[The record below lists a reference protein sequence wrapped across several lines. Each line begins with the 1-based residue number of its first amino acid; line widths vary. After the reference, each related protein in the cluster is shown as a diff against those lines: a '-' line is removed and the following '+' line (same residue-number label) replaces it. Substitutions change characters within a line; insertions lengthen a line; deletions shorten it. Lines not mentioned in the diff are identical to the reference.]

1 MIRWLL
7 ARPGPGLDD
16 HGFLCLSEV
25 HEGRRYRHPG
35 RYRQWLLGRAAAK
48 TLLQRTAGELAIE
61 VPQHKQ
67 IHIRRTPTGWPQP
80 LTLQGQH
87 LPVSLSISHSG
98 EQALCAVCPDLEG
111 TVGADIEVVDERP
124 RHFYE
129 DFYTDGERELLEQLP
144 IELGHKVGTIIWC
157 IKEAVLKARRT
168 GFHNSATSIDVLS
181 LDLSEP
187 RTWKKAVVESR
198 DGTRPEVYWRLSEDE
213 TQAMA
218 IARLPA

>member
-16 HGFLCLSEV
+16 HGFLCLSEAN
-25 HEGRRYRHPG
+25 EGRRYRHPG

-48 TLLQRTAGELAIE
+48 TLLERTAGELAID
-61 VPQHKQ
+61 VPRHEQ
-67 IHIRRTPTGWPQP
+67 IHIRRMPDGWPQP
-80 LTLQGQH
+80 LTTEGAQ

-98 EQALCAVCPDLEG
+98 EQALCAVCPDSEG

-129 DFYTDGERELLEQLP
+129 DFYTDGERDLLEQLSD
-144 IELGHKVGTIIWC
+144 EMGHKVGTIIWC

-168 GFHNSATSIDVLS
+168 GFHNSATSFDVLS
-181 LDLSEP
+181 LDLSDP
-187 RTWKKAVVESR
+187 RAWKKALVESN

>member
-16 HGFLCLSEV
+16 HGFLCLSEAR
-25 HEGRRYRHPG
+25 EGRRYRHPG

-48 TLLQRTAGELAIE
+48 TLLERTAGELDID
-61 VPQHKQ
+61 VPRHDH
-67 IHIRRTPTGWPQP
+67 INIRRTPDGWPQP
-80 LTLQGQH
+80 LTTTGTQ

-98 EQALCAVCPDLEG
+98 EQALCAVCPGAEG
-111 TVGADIEVVDERP
+111 TVGADIEVVEARP

-144 IELGHKVGTIIWC
+144 DDMGHKVGTIIWC

-168 GFHNSATSIDVLS
+168 GFHNSATSMDVIS
-181 LDLSEP
+181 LDLADP
-187 RTWKKAVVESR
+187 RNWKKALVSSK
-198 DGTRPEVYWRLSEDE
+198 DGTRPEVYWRLSADE
-213 TQAMA
+213 TLAMA
-218 IARLPA
+218 IARITA

>member
-16 HGFLCLSEV
+16 HGFLCLGEV

-48 TLLQRTAGELAIE
+48 TLLERTAGDLAID
-61 VPQHKQ
+61 VPAQKQ
-67 IHIRRTPTGWPQP
+67 IHVRRTPDGWPQP
-80 LTLQGQH
+80 LTAKGEH

-98 EQALCAVCPDLEG
+98 ERALCAVCPDPEG
-111 TVGADIEVVDERP
+111 TVGADIEVVAERP

-129 DFYTDGERELLEQLP
+129 DFYTDQERGLIEQLP
-144 IELGHKVGTIIWC
+144 GDWGHKVGTVIWC

-168 GFHNSATSIDVLS
+168 GFRNSATSVDVLS
-181 LDLSEP
+181 LDLADP
-187 RTWKKAVVESR
+187 RTWKKAVVE
-198 DGTRPEVYWRLSEDE
+198 TREGARPKVYWRLSADE
-213 TQAMA
+213 TLAMA
-218 IARLPA
+218 IARIPS

>member
-16 HGFLCLSEV
+16 HGFLCLPEISE
-25 HEGRRYRHPG
+25 GLRYRHPG

-48 TLLQRTAGELAIE
+48 TLLEHTAGELDID
-61 VPQHKQ
+61 VPTHKQ
-67 IHIRRTPTGWPQP
+67 INIRRTPDGWPQP
-80 LTLQGQH
+80 LTIEGAQ

-98 EQALCAVCPDLEG
+98 EKALCAVCPDLEG
-111 TVGADIEVVDERP
+111 TVGADIEVVEARP

-144 IELGHKVGTIIWC
+144 DEMGHKVGTIIWC

-168 GFHNSATSIDVLS
+168 GFHNSATSVDVLS
-181 LDLSEP
+181 LDLADP
-187 RTWKKAVVESR
+187 RVWKKALVESK
-198 DGTRPEVYWRLSEDE
+198 DGTKPEVYWRLSADE
-213 TQAMA
+213 TLAMA
-218 IARLPA
+218 IVRIPS